1 MLLEDILA
9 KSVVLPFRAKTKII
23 STVKSRSSCELDGF
37 IISVK
42 LVVFTG
48 RNGQDRRICRQLFAS
63 SLKIDFHVSTPI
75 LVRQYVYMVS
85 SSGKQS
91 GVGRLAQ
98 IHVLDVATSVYRRM

>member
-23 STVKSRSSCELDGF
+23 STAKSRSSCELDGF
-37 IISVK
+37 MISVK
-42 LVVFTG
+42 LVVFSG
-48 RNGQDRRICRQLFAS
+48 RNGQDRRMSRQLFAS
-63 SLKIDFHVSTPI
+63 SLKIDFRVSTPI
-75 LVRQYVYMVS
+75 LVRMQYVYMVS

-98 IHVLDVATSVYRRM
+98 NQM